1 MKLHADSRNAALNTV
16 TGYSQTGIEINAI
29 EYTHS
34 VLMLPEGP
42 VTAWNVANAQA
53 LDSIHIDTMAQFL
66 PELIVLGTG
75 LKQHFLHPALQTRL
89 VSQRIGIEVMNTAAA
104 CRTYNIL
111 MAEGRKVLGALIV
124 EPVVELN
131 I

>member
-16 TGYSQTGIEINAI
+16 TGYSQAGIEINAI

-34 VLMLPEGP
+34 VLLLPEGP
-42 VTAWNVANAQA
+42 VTAWNVANVQA
-53 LDSIHIDTMAQFL
+53 IDSIHIDTMAQFL

-75 LKQHFLHPALQTRL
+75 LKQHFLHPALQARL